1 MPYLQPDEECRLTA
15 VPKTIYS
22 RGCCA
27 GMGKDEPG
35 EESLSPEVR
44 RLREEAEEE
53 GLMTL
58 EEQVARMSASFSK
71 LTEVF
76 ALKDELKMLKGIVL
90 EDDDRLA
97 KLEKRVAEL
106 EP

>member
-1 MPYLQPDEECRLTA
+1 
-15 VPKTIYS
+15 
-22 RGCCA
+22 
-27 GMGKDEPG
+27 MGKDEPVDD
-35 EESLSPEVR
+35 LSPEVR
-44 RLREEAEEE
+44 RLREVAAEE
-53 GLMTL
+53 GLLTL

-76 ALKDELKMLKGIVL
+76 ALKDDFRMLKGIVV

-97 KLEKRVAEL
+97 KLEKRVAKL